1 VKPGEGLCGYCES
14 LLWAHCVKLKHGPEF
29 CRIRER
35 YYTDPRYGADEAL
48 EDLYRIGTP
57 QQLQEAIAVVK
68 GRVAAGDPPV
78 PPEDRIGQD
87 LAAKWLHNWRY
98 GRNSSA

>member
-1 VKPGEGLCGYCES
+1 
-14 LLWAHCVKLKHGPEF
+14 
-29 CRIRER
+29 
-35 YYTDPRYGADEAL
+35 
-48 EDLYRIGTP
+48 
-57 QQLQEAIAVVK
+57 
-68 GRVAAGDPPV
+68 VAAGDPPV